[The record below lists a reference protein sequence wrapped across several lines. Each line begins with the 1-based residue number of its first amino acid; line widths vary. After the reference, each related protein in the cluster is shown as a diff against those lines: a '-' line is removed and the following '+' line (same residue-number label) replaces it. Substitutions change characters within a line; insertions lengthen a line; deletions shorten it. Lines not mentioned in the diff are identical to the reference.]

1 MTDTTEASAAQ
12 AAKKLGRPRKADP
25 QRADY
30 HQLDTLLVMGEM
42 RVDAERGP
50 VTEYPSHRELAK
62 RFGISHSL
70 VAAYSSRHN
79 CLRRREAASE
89 KIRKVTDEKV
99 IARRGTALAE
109 AKERILAI
117 IDRFLEE
124 FGKALEE
131 GRVRVDSVADLN
143 IMVRLREFLQGGPD
157 SRQEVRGMPSI
168 DELSRRYAEAQ
179 RREREEGPNA
189 GGVVHRDRN
198 LPPGERALLA
208 EPPVA
213 AFANGSA
220 EVRDH
225 IEDDD
230 DEDDEAVLDAD
241 GDGDTD
247 TAASG

>member
-1 MTDTTEASAAQ
+1 MTDMTQANAAQ
-12 AAKKLGRPRKADP
+12 TTKKLGRPKKADP
-25 QRADY
+25 QRVDY
-30 HQLDTLLVMGEM
+30 HQLDTLLVMGEL
-42 RVDAERGP
+42 RVDPERGP
-50 VTEYPSHRELAK
+50 VTEYPSYRELAK

-89 KIRKVTDEKV
+89 KLRKLTDDKV
-99 IARRGTALAE
+99 IARRGTTLAE

-117 IDRFLEE
+117 IDRYLEA

-157 SRQEVRGMPSI
+157 SRQEVRGMPSL
-168 DELSRRYAEAQ
+168 DELTRRYAEAQ
-179 RREREEGPNA
+179 RREREDGPNA
-189 GGVVHRDRN
+189 GGVVRRERDAS
-198 LPPGERALLA
+198 GERAMLA
-208 EPPVA
+208 QPPA
-213 AFANGSA
+213 TSFANGSA
-220 EVRDH
+220 ELPGH
-225 IEDDD
+225 IEDDLDDD
-230 DEDDEAVLDAD
+230 DELALDAH

>member
-1 MTDTTEASAAQ
+1 MSDTAEANAAQ
-12 AAKKLGRPRKADP
+12 TAKKLGRPRKADP
-25 QRADY
+25 QRVDY

-50 VTEYPSHRELAK
+50 VTEYPSYRELAK

-124 FGKALEE
+124 FGKALDE

-157 SRQEVRGMPSI
+157 SRQEVRGMPSLE
-168 DELSRRYAEAQ
+168 ELERRHADML
-179 RREREEGPNA
+179 RREKEDGPNA
-189 GGVVHRDRN
+189 GGVVRRDRE
-198 LPPGERALLA
+198 PASGERALLA
-208 EPPVA
+208 QPPVA

-220 EVRDH
+220 ELH
-225 IEDDD
+225 GHLDDAA
-230 DEDDEAVLDAD
+230 DEDDEVALDAD
-241 GDGDTD
+241 DDGDTD

>member
-1 MTDTTEASAAQ
+1 MTDTTQTSAEQ
-12 AAKKLGRPRKADP
+12 PAKKLGRPRKADP
-25 QRADY
+25 QRVDY

-50 VTEYPSHRELAK
+50 VTEYPSYRELAK

-124 FGKALEE
+124 FGKALDE

-157 SRQEVRGMPSI
+157 SRQEVRGMPSLE
-168 DELSRRYAEAQ
+168 ELERRHADML
-179 RREREEGPNA
+179 RREKEDGPNA
-189 GGVVHRDRN
+189 GGVVHRERD
-198 LPPGERALLA
+198 LASGERALLA
-208 EPPVA
+208 QPPVA
-213 AFANGSA
+213 VFANGSS
-220 EVRDH
+220 ELH
-225 IEDDD
+225 GHLDDD
-230 DEDDEAVLDAD
+230 ADEDDENALDAHD
-241 GDGDTD
+241 DGDTD

>member
-1 MTDTTEASAAQ
+1 
-12 AAKKLGRPRKADP
+12 
-25 QRADY
+25 
-30 HQLDTLLVMGEM
+30 MGEM

-50 VTEYPSHRELAK
+50 VTEYPSYRELAK

-131 GRVRVDSVADLN
+131 GRVRV
-143 IMVRLREFLQGGPD
+143 
-157 SRQEVRGMPSI
+157 
-168 DELSRRYAEAQ
+168 
-179 RREREEGPNA
+179 
-189 GGVVHRDRN
+189 
-198 LPPGERALLA
+198 
-208 EPPVA
+208 
-213 AFANGSA
+213 
-220 EVRDH
+220 
-225 IEDDD
+225 
-230 DEDDEAVLDAD
+230 
-241 GDGDTD
+241 
-247 TAASG
+247 

>member
-1 MTDTTEASAAQ
+1 MTDTTEANAAQ
-12 AAKKLGRPRKADP
+12 SAKKLGRPRKADP
-25 QRADY
+25 QRVDY

-50 VTEYPSHRELAK
+50 VTEYPSYRELAK

-89 KIRKVTDEKV
+89 KLRRVTDEKV

-157 SRQEVRGMPSI
+157 SRQEVRGMPSL

-189 GGVVHRDRN
+189 GGVVHRDRE
-198 LPPGERALLA
+198 PRSGERALLA
-208 EPPVA
+208 QPPTA
-213 AFANGSA
+213 ALANGSA
-220 EVRDH
+220 EVRGQ
-225 IEDDD
+225 IEDDLDDD
-230 DEDDEAVLDAD
+230 DEVTLDHVD
-241 GDGDTD
+241 DGDTD

>member
-1 MTDTTEASAAQ
+1 MTDTTEANAAQ

-25 QRADY
+25 QRVDY

-50 VTEYPSHRELAK
+50 VTEYPSYRELAK

-143 IMVRLREFLQGGPD
+143 TMVRLREFLQGGPD
-157 SRQEVRGMPSI
+157 SRQEVRGMPSLE
-168 DELSRRYAEAQ
+168 ELSRRYAEAQ
-179 RREREEGPNA
+179 RREREEGPHA
-189 GGVVHRDRN
+189 GGVVQRDRS
-198 LPPGERALLA
+198 LSSGERALPA

-220 EVRDH
+220 EVRGH
-225 IEDDD
+225 IEDDLDGD
-230 DEDDEAVLDAD
+230 DEVALDDVDD
-241 GDGDTD
+241 GDND

>member
-1 MTDTTEASAAQ
+1 MTDTTEANAAQ

-25 QRADY
+25 QRVDY

-50 VTEYPSHRELAK
+50 VTEYPSYRELAK

-117 IDRFLEE
+117 IDRFHEE
-124 FGKALEE
+124 FGVAVAL
-131 GRVRVDSVADLN
+131 
-143 IMVRLREFLQGGPD
+143 I
-157 SRQEVRGMPSI
+157 
-168 DELSRRYAEAQ
+168 
-179 RREREEGPNA
+179 NA
-189 GGVVHRDRN
+189 GLVDLKPLVSATLPYRDAGR
-198 LPPGERALLA
+198 
-208 EPPVA
+208 
-213 AFANGSA
+213 AFALA
-220 EVRDH
+220 
-225 IEDDD
+225 
-230 DEDDEAVLDAD
+230 AD
-241 GDGDTD
+241 RSRSMKVILSFD
-247 TAASG
+247 

>member
-1 MTDTTEASAAQ
+1 MTDTTQENTEQ
-12 AAKKLGRPRKADP
+12 TAKKLGRPRKADP
-25 QRADY
+25 QRVDY

-50 VTEYPSHRELAK
+50 VTEYPSYRELAK

-117 IDRFLEE
+117 IDRFLDE

-157 SRQEVRGMPSI
+157 SRQEVRGMPSL

-189 GGVVHRDRN
+189 GGVVRRDREHAS
-198 LPPGERALLA
+198 GERALLA
-208 EPPVA
+208 QPPA
-213 AFANGSA
+213 TSFANGSA
-220 EVRDH
+220 ELHGH
-225 IEDDD
+225 IDDD
-230 DEDDEAVLDAD
+230 ADEDDEVALDAD
-241 GDGDTD
+241 DDGDTD

>member
-1 MTDTTEASAAQ
+1 MTDTDQTSAEQ
-12 AAKKLGRPRKADP
+12 PAKKLGRPRNADP
-25 QRADY
+25 QRVDY

-50 VTEYPSHRELAK
+50 VTEYPSYRELAK

-124 FGKALEE
+124 FGKALDE

-157 SRQEVRGMPSI
+157 SRQEVRGMPSLE
-168 DELSRRYAEAQ
+168 ELERRHADML
-179 RREREEGPNA
+179 RREREDGPNA
-189 GGVVHRDRN
+189 GGVVHRDRE
-198 LPPGERALLA
+198 PASGERAWLA
-208 EPPVA
+208 QPPVA
-213 AFANGSA
+213 VFVNGSA
-220 EVRDH
+220 EVGGH
-225 IEDDD
+225 LEDDA
-230 DEDDEAVLDAD
+230 DEDDEVAFHAD
-241 GDGDTD
+241 DDGDTD

>member
-1 MTDTTEASAAQ
+1 MTDTTQTSAEQ
-12 AAKKLGRPRKADP
+12 PAKKLGRPRKADP
-25 QRADY
+25 QRVDY

-50 VTEYPSHRELAK
+50 VTEYPSYRELAK

-157 SRQEVRGMPSI
+157 SRQEVRGMPSLE
-168 DELSRRYAEAQ
+168 ELERRHADML
-179 RREREEGPNA
+179 RREREDGPNA
-189 GGVVHRDRN
+189 GGTVHRERD
-198 LPPGERALLA
+198 LTSGERALLA
-208 EPPVA
+208 QPPAA
-213 AFANGSA
+213 AFVNGSP
-220 EVRDH
+220 ELH
-225 IEDDD
+225 GHPEDDA
-230 DEDDEAVLDAD
+230 DEDDEVALDAD
-241 GDGDTD
+241 DDGDTD

>member
-1 MTDTTEASAAQ
+1 MTDTTQANSAQ
-12 AAKKLGRPRKADP
+12 TAKKLGRPRKADP
-25 QRADY
+25 QRVDY

-50 VTEYPSHRELAK
+50 VTEYPSYRELAK

-157 SRQEVRGMPSI
+157 SRQEVRGMPSLE
-168 DELSRRYAEAQ
+168 ELSRRYAEAQ
-179 RREREEGPNA
+179 RREREEGPYA
-189 GGVVHRDRN
+189 GGVVRRERAPTSD
-198 LPPGERALLA
+198 ERALLA
-208 EPPVA
+208 EPPA
-213 AFANGSA
+213 TAFANGSV
-220 EVRDH
+220 ELHGH
-225 IEDDD
+225 IEDDA
-230 DEDDEAVLDAD
+230 DEDDEVALHTND
-241 GDGDTD
+241 DGDTD
-247 TAASG
+247 TASSG

>member
-1 MTDTTEASAAQ
+1 MTDTTEANTAQ

-25 QRADY
+25 QRVDY
-30 HQLDTLLVMGEM
+30 HQLDTLLVMGEL

-50 VTEYPSHRELAK
+50 VTEYPSYRELAK

-89 KIRKVTDEKV
+89 KIRKVTDDKV

-109 AKERILAI
+109 AKERILGI

-157 SRQEVRGMPSI
+157 SRQEVRGLPTL
-168 DELSRRYAEAQ
+168 DELSRRYADML
-179 RREREEGPNA
+179 RREQEEGPHA
-189 GGVVHRDRN
+189 GGVVQRERE
-198 LPPGERALLA
+198 PASRERALLA
-208 EPPVA
+208 RPPA
-213 AFANGSA
+213 TAFANGSA
-220 EVRDH
+220 EVRGQ
-225 IEDDD
+225 IEDDGD
-230 DEDDEAVLDAD
+230 VGGEVALDSTEDVDNH
-241 GDGDTD
+241 

>member
-1 MTDTTEASAAQ
+1 MARWNVS
-12 AAKKLGRPRKADP
+12 KVSP
-25 QRADY
+25 
-30 HQLDTLLVMGEM
+30 
-42 RVDAERGP
+42 
-50 VTEYPSHRELAK
+50 
-62 RFGISHSL
+62 
-70 VAAYSSRHN
+70 AYSSRHN

-157 SRQEVRGMPSI
+157 SRQEVRGMPSL

-189 GGVVHRDRN
+189 GGVVRRDRE
-198 LPPGERALLA
+198 PASGERALLA
-208 EPPVA
+208 QPPA
-213 AFANGSA
+213 TSFANGSA
-220 EVRDH
+220 ELH
-225 IEDDD
+225 GQIEDDA
-230 DEDDEAVLDAD
+230 DEDDEIVLDARD
-241 GDGDTD
+241 NGDTD
-247 TAASG
+247 IAASG